1 MKKSLLAL
9 AALSAF
15 ATAAQA
21 QSSVTVYGNMDM
33 SYGENKVTGNP
44 TDTDA
49 NKAKN
54 TKATGLADDAFNS
67 SRIGFRGIEDIGG
80 GVKAGFVIESNLD
93 MVKGKTLD
101 KANRTGATVADNAG
115 ILGATRQ
122 SMLTLSDAK
131 MGTLGVGYKKTL
143 ETDFNDAY
151 FTGTENS
158 AGNQAHIAGRAT
170 RANGIYYTS
179 PTMSGVTITGLLV
192 SGEAKNDSTAAGDIA
207 KTYDASMTQFAV
219 NYSAGNLQV
228 GGVYFNGSLKDNSL
242 TPATEGSSL
251 ITDARDMLDTGD
263 NDYKGYGIG
272 ANYNFGVAKVTAQ
285 MGERKVGVTATQ
297 GKNEYSTFG
306 VTVPV
311 GKLDLMAVYAMQEI
325 KESGVK
331 QSETNGYQLTAR
343 YNLSKRTNVY
353 ALVGE
358 NKKEVP
364 TAGVADVKTSVARVG
379 VAHSF

>member
-21 QSSVTVYGNMDM
+21 QSSVSVYGIMDM
-33 SYGENKVTGNP
+33 SYGENKVSGNP
-44 TDTDA
+44 TDTNT

-54 TKATGLADDAFNS
+54 TKVTGLADDAVNS
-67 SRIGFRGIEDIGG
+67 SRIGFRGTEDIGG
-80 GVKAGFVIESNLD
+80 GVRAGFVVEANLD
-93 MVKGKTLD
+93 MVRGATLD
-101 KANRTGATVADNAG
+101 KANQTTETTTNKTGTAF
-115 ILGATRQ
+115 LGSTRQ
-122 SMLTLSDAK
+122 TMLTLSDAK
-131 MGTLGVGYKKTL
+131 LGTLGVGYKKTL
-143 ETDFNDAY
+143 ETDFNDLY

-158 AGNQAHIAGRAT
+158 AGNQSHVAGRAT

-192 SGEAKNDSTAAGDIA
+192 SGEATNESAASADIA
-207 KTYDASMTQFAV
+207 KTYDASMTQFGV

-228 GGVYFNGSLKDNSL
+228 GAVYFNGSLKDNSAA
-242 TPATEGSSL
+242 ATL
-251 ITDARDMLDTGD
+251 ISDVATADSYFKTGD

-272 ANYNFGVAKVTAQ
+272 ANYNFGFAKVTAQ
-285 MGERKVGVTATQ
+285 MGERKYGLSTDQ
-297 GKNEYSTFG
+297 KKNEYTTLG
-306 VTVPV
+306 VTFPV
-311 GKLDLMAVYAMQEI
+311 GKLDLMAAYAMQEI
-325 KESGVK
+325 KLNGVK
-331 QSETNGYQLTAR
+331 QDETDGYQLIAR

-364 TAGVADVKTSVARVG
+364 TAGVADVKTSVARIG

>member
-1 MKKSLLAL
+1 MKKLLIATAAL
-9 AALSAF
+9 AMVAG
-15 ATAAQA
+15 TAQA

-33 SYGENKVTGNP
+33 SYGENKVSG
-44 TDTDA
+44 DTA
-49 NKAKN
+49 AKN
-54 TKATGLADDAFNS
+54 VKTTGLADDAVNS
-67 SRIGFRGIEDIGG
+67 SRIGFRGVEDIGG

-101 KANRTGATVADNAG
+101 KANRTGSGVGDNAG

-122 SMLTLSDAK
+122 TMLTLSDAK
-131 MGTLGVGYKKTL
+131 LGTVGIGYKKTL
-143 ETDFNDAY
+143 ETDFNDLY

-158 AGNQAHIAGRAT
+158 AGNQAHTTGRAV

-179 PTMSGVTITGLLV
+179 PAFSGVTVSAQLV
-192 SGEAKNDSTAAGDIA
+192 SGESKNESSVAADVQ
-207 KTYDASMTQFAV
+207 KTYDASMTQFGI
-219 NYSAGNLQV
+219 NYAAGALQI
-228 GGVYFNGSLKDNSL
+228 GAVYFNGSLKDNSL

-251 ITDARDMLDTGD
+251 ITDAKDMLDTGD

-272 ANYNFGVAKVTAQ
+272 ANYNFGFAKVTAQ
-285 MGERKVGVTATQ
+285 MGERKVGAAATQ
-297 GKNEYSTFG
+297 GKNEYSSLG
-306 VTVPV
+306 VTFPV
-311 GKLDLMAVYAMQEI
+311 GKLDLMAAYSMQEI

-331 QSETNGYQLTAR
+331 QNETDGYQLIAR

-358 NKKEVP
+358 NKKESA
-364 TAGVADVKTSVARVG
+364 TAGTADVKTSVARVG

>member
-15 ATAAQA
+15 ATVAQA
-21 QSSVTVYGNMDM
+21 QSSVSVYGIMDM
-33 SYGENKVTGNP
+33 SYGENKVSGNP
-44 TDTDA
+44 TDTNT

-54 TKATGLADDAFNS
+54 TKVTGLADDAVNS
-67 SRIGFRGIEDIGG
+67 SRIGFRGTEDIGG
-80 GVKAGFVIESNLD
+80 GVRAGFVVEANLD
-93 MVKGKTLD
+93 MVRGATLD
-101 KANRTGATVADNAG
+101 KANQTTETTTNKTGTAF
-115 ILGATRQ
+115 LGSTRQ
-122 SMLTLSDAK
+122 TMLTLSDAK
-131 MGTLGVGYKKTL
+131 LGTLGVGYKKTL
-143 ETDFNDAY
+143 ETDFNDLY

-158 AGNQAHIAGRAT
+158 AGNQSHVAGRAT

-192 SGEAKNDSTAAGDIA
+192 SGEATNESAASADIA
-207 KTYDASMTQFAV
+207 KTYDASMTQFGV

-228 GGVYFNGSLKDNSL
+228 GAVYFNGSLKDNSAA
-242 TPATEGSSL
+242 ATL
-251 ITDARDMLDTGD
+251 ISDVATADSYFKTGD

-272 ANYNFGVAKVTAQ
+272 ANYNFGFAKVTAQ
-285 MGERKVGVTATQ
+285 MGERKYGLSTDQ
-297 GKNEYSTFG
+297 KKNEYTTLG
-306 VTVPV
+306 VTFPV
-311 GKLDLMAVYAMQEI
+311 GKLDLMAAYAMQEI
-325 KESGVK
+325 KLNGVK
-331 QSETNGYQLTAR
+331 QDETDGYQLIAR

-364 TAGVADVKTSVARVG
+364 TAGVADVKTSVARIG